1 MVLILWATL
10 EEFWTMEEAASEAAM
25 PGGNIELSAM
35 LNNLMSGG
43 VHTHH
48 FRDWHEL
55 PQDDLR

>member
-1 MVLILWATL
+1 LWATL